1 MLKVVHIT
9 THQTGGAA
17 LASIRL
23 HNALNNN
30 VDSRVLTLDDV
41 EDSQNLYRYTPIINY
56 QHNTITSKIT
66 KSLLYRFNLGMGRY
80 WRMND
85 KARKGHEC
93 QYTYPVSPYRVENH
107 FLIKWAD
114 VIHLHMCDDF
124 INYPTF
130 FKKVNKPIV
139 WTLHDIGIGYG
150 GFHYKIDHDLLLP
163 YFQEL
168 EEKFV
173 SIKSDAI
180 SPLDNLTII
189 SLSNEMYD
197 YTKGISY
204 LKDKPNYIIPNSV
217 DTEKFIALGKLECRK
232 QLALPPNKK
241 ILLFVSEFVETK
253 SKGLELLKEV
263 IASLD
268 LQNILLCIVGNY
280 PADMP
285 IKDSIKTLYF
295 GKINDSYKMSQLY
308 SAADYLIVPSSQEV
322 CCQTPL
328 ESMACETPVVVFP
341 SGAMKDYVHEE
352 QGVVCKDCSKQSLKE
367 GLLHA
372 LHTQYDS
379 ASIRKYVSSEFSPSK
394 IAQMYIEV
402 YKSSLNK
409 ES

>member
-1 MLKVVHIT
+1 MKILHIT
-9 THQTGGAA
+9 SHLTGGAA
-17 LASIRL
+17 LAVIRL
-23 HNALNNN
+23 HSSLLHNNM
-30 VDSRVLTLDDV
+30 DSRVLTLDVVNDK
-41 EDSQNLYRYTPIINY
+41 NNIYTFKPIINY
-56 QHNTITSKIT
+56 QCNTIFSRIV
-66 KSLLYRFNLGMGRY
+66 KSLLYRFNWGIGRY

-85 KARKGHEC
+85 KARKEHEC

-107 FLIKWAD
+107 SLIGWAD
-114 VIHLHMCDDF
+114 IIHLHLCDDF
-124 INYPTF
+124 INYPSF
-130 FKKVNKPIV
+130 FKKVKKPIV

-150 GFHYKIDHDLLLP
+150 GFHYKVDYDTLLP

-180 SPLDNLTII
+180 SPLDSLTII
-189 SLSNEMYD
+189 SLSKEMYD

-217 DTEKFIALGKLECRK
+217 DTEQFVALDKLECRK
-232 QLALPPNKK
+232 QLSLPQNKT
-241 ILLFVSEFVETK
+241 ILLFVSEYVETK

-308 SAADYLIVPSSQEV
+308 SAADYLIAPSSQEV

-372 LHTQYDS
+372 LQTKYDS
-379 ASIRKYVSSEFSPSK
+379 ASIRKYVSSKFSPSK

-409 ES
+409 